1 MNGEA
6 GRTPMKPILPP
17 GRRTQL
23 IILIIAGMRLGSLE
37 AADPAVAGDKSS
49 LTDLDM
55 EYTEAKVALDGSE
68 RENTVLRQQL
78 VFARQQLGLVHQQM
92 AALTDSLVLAN
103 SESEVFKRETSDLK
117 LRLEALGL
125 DSASPDKALL
135 EQRLLKAVSDL
146 KIVQDQKDK
155 LSDQITRMM
164 ESILRYVKGASSVDG
179 DARMALETEMR
190 SATELLGLSGPQQ
203 AATTADFTGS
213 LTDAR
218 VISVKDE
225 LALVV
230 ANLGRR
236 QGAKIGMPFQVWRE
250 GRQIGIVRVVDVRES
265 ISGAV
270 VQSLDPS
277 EKVKVGDTLRVD
289 ARM

>member
-1 MNGEA
+1 MQLAVLVMA
-6 GRTPMKPILPP
+6 GV
-17 GRRTQL
+17 
-23 IILIIAGMRLGSLE
+23 RLGSIE
-37 AADPAVAGDKSS
+37 AVAGEKSS

-55 EYTEAKVALDGSE
+55 EYTEAKVALESSE
-68 RENTVLRQQL
+68 RENAVLRQQAAL
-78 VFARQQLGLVHQQM
+78 AQQQV
-92 AALTDSLVLAN
+92 AALTESLALAN
-103 SESEVFKRETSDLK
+103 SESEVFKRETADLK

-125 DSASPDKALL
+125 DAASPDKSLL

-155 LSDQITRMM
+155 LSEQLIRLN
-164 ESILRYVKGASSVDG
+164 EAVLRYVKNASSVDG

-190 SATELLGLSGPQQ
+190 SSSGLLGIAGAGQP
-203 AATTADFTGS
+203 AATRDPAGT

-230 ANLGRR
+230 ANLGRQ
-236 QGAKIGMPFQVWRE
+236 QGVKIGMPFQVWRE
-250 GRQIGIVRVVDVRES
+250 GRKIGIVRVVDVRET

-270 VQSLDPS
+270 IQSLDPS

>member
-1 MNGEA
+1 MA
-6 GRTPMKPILPP
+6 GI
-17 GRRTQL
+17 
-23 IILIIAGMRLGSLE
+23 RLGSIE
-37 AADPAVAGDKSS
+37 AVAADKSS

-55 EYTEAKVALDGSE
+55 EYTEAKVALDSSE
-68 RENTVLRQQL
+68 RANAVLRQQL
-78 VFARQQLGLVHQQM
+78 ALARQQLAGI
-92 AALTDSLVLAN
+92 TDSLVLAN

-146 KIVQDQKDK
+146 KIVEDQKDK
-155 LSDQITRMM
+155 LCDQLVRIN
-164 ESILRYVKGASSVDG
+164 EAILRYVKNASSVDG

-190 SATELLGLSGPQQ
+190 SSTQLLGIAGSLQP
-203 AATTADFTGS
+203 AAPSVANAAGS

-225 LALVV
+225 LALIV

-236 QGAKIGMPFQVWRE
+236 QGVRLGMPFQLLRD
-250 GRQIGIVRVVDVRES
+250 GRQIGLVRVVDVRES
-265 ISGAV
+265 ICGAV
-270 VQSLDPS
+270 IQSLDPS
-277 EKVKVGDTLRVD
+277 QRVKVGDTLRVD

>member
-1 MNGEA
+1 MQLAVFLVA
-6 GRTPMKPILPP
+6 GLRF
-17 GRRTQL
+17 
-23 IILIIAGMRLGSLE
+23 GSIE
-37 AADPAVAGDKSS
+37 AAAGEKGS
-49 LTDLDM
+49 LTDLDI
-55 EYTEAKVALDGSE
+55 EYTEAKVALESSE
-68 RENTVLRQQL
+68 RENAELRQQVAL
-78 VFARQQLGLVHQQM
+78 AQQQV
-92 AALTDSLVLAN
+92 AALTESLALAN

-125 DSASPDKALL
+125 DAASPDKALL

-146 KIVQDQKDK
+146 KIIQDQKEK
-155 LSDQITRMM
+155 LADQLIRIN
-164 ESILRYVKGASSVDG
+164 EAIIRYVKNASSVDG
-179 DARMALETEMR
+179 DARMSLETEMR
-190 SATELLGLSGPQQ
+190 SSTELLGVAGAPGGAQP
-203 AATTADFTGS
+203 AANIDPAGS

-236 QGAKIGMPFQVWRE
+236 QGAKIGMPFQVWHE
-250 GRQIGIVRVVDVRES
+250 GRKIGIVRVVDVREN

-270 VQSLDPS
+270 IQSLDPS
-277 EKVKVGDTLRVD
+277 EKVKVGDSLRVD

>member
-1 MNGEA
+1 
-6 GRTPMKPILPP
+6 
-17 GRRTQL
+17 
-23 IILIIAGMRLGSLE
+23 LIIAGIRLGSIE
-37 AADPAVAGDKSS
+37 AVAAEQSS
-49 LTDLDM
+49 LTDSDM
-55 EYTEAKVALDGSE
+55 EYTEAKVALDSSE
-68 RENTVLRQQL
+68 RENTALRQQVVL
-78 VFARQQLGLVHQQM
+78 ARQQM

-146 KIVQDQKDK
+146 KIVQDQKDQ
-155 LSDQITRMM
+155 LSDQLIRIN
-164 ESILRYVKGASSVDG
+164 EAILRYVKTASSVDG
-179 DARMALETEMR
+179 DARMGLETEMR
-190 SATELLGLSGPQQ
+190 SSTQLLGLTGASGASG
-203 AATTADFTGS
+203 AAQPAAAADAAGS

-218 VISVKDE
+218 VISVKDD

-236 QGAKIGMPFQVWRE
+236 QGVKIGMPFQVWHE

-270 VQSLDPS
+270 IQSLDPS
-277 EKVKVGDTLRVD
+277 GKVKVGDTLRVD

>member
-1 MNGEA
+1 
-6 GRTPMKPILPP
+6 
-17 GRRTQL
+17 
-23 IILIIAGMRLGSLE
+23 
-37 AADPAVAGDKSS
+37 
-49 LTDLDM
+49 LDS
-55 EYTEAKVALDGSE
+55 SE
-68 RENTVLRQQL
+68 RENTALRQQL
-78 VFARQQLGLVHQQM
+78 VYARQQLGLARQQM

-103 SESEVFKRETSDLK
+103 SESEVFKRETTDLK

-125 DSASPDKALL
+125 DAASPDKALL

-146 KIVQDQKDK
+146 KIVQDEKDK
-155 LSDQITRMM
+155 LSEQLTRIM
-164 ESILRYVKGASSVDG
+164 ESILRYVKSASSVDG

-190 SATELLGLSGPQQ
+190 SSTELLGLPGPQQ
-203 AATTADFTGS
+203 AAAASDTSGS

>member
-1 MNGEA
+1 
-6 GRTPMKPILPP
+6 L
-17 GRRTQL
+17 L
-23 IILIIAGMRLGSLE
+23 IFAAVAGMRFGSHE
-37 AADPAVAGDKSS
+37 AVAGDNSS
-49 LTDLDM
+49 LTDTDM
-55 EYTEAKVALDGSE
+55 ELTEAKVALEGSE
-68 RENTVLRQQL
+68 RDNAVLRQQL
-78 VFARQQLGLVHQQM
+78 SLAHEQVS
-92 AALTDSLVLAN
+92 ALTDSLVLAN
-103 SESEVFKRETSDLK
+103 SEDEVFKRETGELK

-155 LSDQITRMM
+155 LSDQLIRIN
-164 ESILRYVKGASSVDG
+164 EAILRYVKTASSVDG

-190 SATELLGLSGPQQ
+190 SSAQLLGLTGPPQP
-203 AATTADFTGS
+203 AANDENAGT

-230 ANLGRR
+230 ANVGRK
-236 QGAKIGMPFQVWRE
+236 QGVKIGMPFQVLRD
-250 GRQIGIVRVVDVRES
+250 GRQIGLVRVVDVRES

-270 VQSLDPS
+270 IQSLDPS
-277 EKVKVGDTLRVD
+277 ESVKVGDTLCVD

>member
-1 MNGEA
+1 MA
-6 GRTPMKPILPP
+6 GI
-17 GRRTQL
+17 
-23 IILIIAGMRLGSLE
+23 RLGSIQ
-37 AADPAVAGDKSS
+37 AVAADKSS

-55 EYTEAKVALDGSE
+55 EYTEAKVALDSSE
-68 RENTVLRQQL
+68 RSNAVLRQQL
-78 VFARQQLGLVHQQM
+78 VLARQQLT
-92 AALTDSLVLAN
+92 ALTDSLVLAN

-146 KIVQDQKDK
+146 KIIEDQKDK
-155 LSDQITRMM
+155 LCDQLVRIN
-164 ESILRYVKGASSVDG
+164 EAILRYVKNASSVDG

-190 SATELLGLSGPQQ
+190 SSTQLLGIAGSLQPAGPSTD
-203 AATTADFTGS
+203 AAGS

-236 QGAKIGMPFQVWRE
+236 QGVKLGMPFQILRE
-250 GRQIGIVRVVDVRES
+250 GRQIGVVRVVDVRES

-270 VQSLDPS
+270 IQSLDPS

>member
-1 MNGEA
+1 MVRRANP
-6 GRTPMKPILPP
+6 PMIPLLLS
-17 GRRTQL
+17 RRTQL
-23 IILIIAGMRLGSLE
+23 LVLAIAGLRLTCFG
-37 AADPAVAGDKSS
+37 AAAGDQSS
-49 LTDLDM
+49 LTDSDM
-55 EYTEAKVALDGSE
+55 EYTEAKVALQGAE
-68 RENTVLRQQL
+68 HENAALRQQIAL
-78 VFARQQLGLVHQQM
+78 DHQQL
-92 AALTDSLVLAN
+92 AALTDGLVLAN

-146 KIVQDQKDK
+146 KIVEDQKDK
-155 LSDQITRMM
+155 LSEQLIRIN
-164 ESILRYVKGASSVDG
+164 EAILRYVKTASSVDG
-179 DARMALETEMR
+179 DARMQLETEMR
-190 SATELLGLSGPQQ
+190 SSTQLLGLTGAQGADQS
-203 AATTADFTGS
+203 AAAADAAGS

-230 ANLGRR
+230 ANIGRR
-236 QGAKIGMPFQVWRE
+236 QGVKIGMPFQVWRGE
-250 GRQIGIVRVVDVRES
+250 RKIGIVRVVDVRES

-270 VQSLDPS
+270 IQSLDPS
-277 EKVKVGDTLRVD
+277 EKVRVGDILRVD

>member
-1 MNGEA
+1 
-6 GRTPMKPILPP
+6 
-17 GRRTQL
+17 
-23 IILIIAGMRLGSLE
+23 
-37 AADPAVAGDKSS
+37 
-49 LTDLDM
+49 M
-55 EYTEAKVALDGSE
+55 EYTEAKLALNSSE
-68 RENTVLRQQL
+68 RDNAALRQQL
-78 VFARQQLGLVHQQM
+78 VLARQQL

-146 KIVQDQKDK
+146 KIVEDQKDK
-155 LSDQITRMM
+155 LSDQLIRIN
-164 ESILRYVKGASSVDG
+164 EAILRYVKTASSVDG
-179 DARMALETEMR
+179 DARMGLEAEMR
-190 SATELLGLSGPQQ
+190 SSTELLGIAGALQP
-203 AATTADFTGS
+203 AANTDPAGS

-230 ANLGRR
+230 VNLGRR
-236 QGAKIGMPFQVWRE
+236 QGSKIGMPFQVWHE
-250 GRQIGIVRVVDVRES
+250 GRMIGIVRVVDVRES

-270 VQSLDPS
+270 IQSLDPS
-277 EKVKVGDTLRVD
+277 QKVTVGDTLRVD

>member
-1 MNGEA
+1 
-6 GRTPMKPILPP
+6 MKPILPP
-17 GRRTQL
+17 GRRTHL

-37 AADPAVAGDKSS
+37 AADPAVAGDKRS

-164 ESILRYVKGASSVDG
+164 EAILRYGKGASSGDG
-179 DARMALETEMR
+179 DDRMALETELR
-190 SATELLGLSGPQQ
+190 SATELLGLPGPEQ

>member
-1 MNGEA
+1 MA
-6 GRTPMKPILPP
+6 GI
-17 GRRTQL
+17 
-23 IILIIAGMRLGSLE
+23 RLGSFE
-37 AADPAVAGDKSS
+37 ANHAVADDKSS
-49 LTDLDM
+49 STDLDM
-55 EYTEAKVALDGSE
+55 EYTEAKIALNGSE
-68 RENTVLRQQL
+68 RENTALRQQL
-78 VFARQQLGLVHQQM
+78 ALARQQM

-125 DSASPDKALL
+125 DAASPDKALL

-146 KIVQDQKDK
+146 KIVEDQKDK
-155 LSDQITRMM
+155 LADQLVRIT
-164 ESILRYVKGASSVDG
+164 EAILRYLKGASSVDG

-190 SATELLGLSGPQQ
+190 SSTQLLGVAGPQQ
-203 AATTADFTGS
+203 PGVNAEPAGA

-236 QGAKIGMPFQVWRE
+236 QGAKIGMPFQVWRD

-270 VQSLDPS
+270 IQSLDPS
-277 EKVKVGDTLRVD
+277 QKVKVGDILRVD

>member
-1 MNGEA
+1 MEEKVRRAN
-6 GRTPMKPILPP
+6 TPMKPMLP
-17 GRRTQL
+17 GRRTTL
-23 IILIIAGMRLGSLE
+23 AVVVLPLVLVTAGVRPMMYG
-37 AADPAVAGDKSS
+37 AVAGEQSS
-49 LTDLDM
+49 LTDSNM
-55 EYTEAKVALDGSE
+55 EYTEASVALAAAE
-68 RENTVLRQQL
+68 RENIALRKQL
-78 VFARQQLGLVHQQM
+78 ALSRTQLSAH
-92 AALTDSLVLAN
+92 TDSLVLAN

-146 KIVQDQKDK
+146 KIIEDQKDK
-155 LSDQITRMM
+155 LSDQLVRIN
-164 ESILRYVKGASSVDG
+164 EAILRYVKNASSVDG

-190 SATELLGLSGPQQ
+190 SSTELLGLPGSVQ
-203 AATTADFTGS
+203 AAANTTDAAGT

-236 QGAKIGMPFQVWRE
+236 QGAKIGMPFQVWRD
-250 GRQIGIVRVVDVRES
+250 GRQIGLVRVVDVREA

-270 VQSLDPS
+270 IQTLNPS
-277 EKVKVGDTLRVD
+277 QKVKVGDTLRVD
-289 ARM
+289 AQM

>member
-1 MNGEA
+1 
-6 GRTPMKPILPP
+6 MK
-17 GRRTQL
+17 
-23 IILIIAGMRLGSLE
+23 
-37 AADPAVAGDKSS
+37 
-49 LTDLDM
+49 
-55 EYTEAKVALDGSE
+55 YTEAKLALDGSE
-68 RENTVLRQQL
+68 HENAALRQQL
-78 VFARQQLGLVHQQM
+78 ALVRQQI

-103 SESEVFKRETSDLK
+103 SESEVFKRETGDLK

-146 KIVQDQKDK
+146 KIVEDQKEK
-155 LSDQITRMM
+155 LADQLIRIN
-164 ESILRYVKGASSVDG
+164 EAILRYVKTASSVDG

-190 SATELLGLSGPQQ
+190 SSTQLLG
-203 AATTADFTGS
+203 ATGAPGADQPPATSDDAGS

-218 VISVKDE
+218 VISVKDD

-230 ANLGRR
+230 ANVGRR
-236 QGAKIGMPFQVWRE
+236 QGVKIGMPFQVWHD
-250 GRQIGIVRVVDVRES
+250 GRKLGIVRVVDVRES

-277 EKVKVGDTLRVD
+277 GKVRVGDILRVD